1 MVVLSPST
9 AACLISRD
17 SLGDLLLL
25 GAQSHVVLGGDVRV
39 LVPEQLVQGCRI
51 DDGACVCGL
60 GCDTSFRYSTRDQCQ
75 TALKMALEVS
85 VMASDGLEVE
95 VSHGPQM
102 ALEIVRDPGY
112 QCLCV
117 NTGYYGHVCH
127 KKCPTPEEFNNMDP
141 STQFPIECMLI

>member
-1 MVVLSPST
+1 MRRVVTLAS
-9 AACLISRD
+9 
-17 SLGDLLLL
+17 LLLL
-25 GAQSHVVLGGDVRV
+25 LAGMLPLLGGAWACE
-39 LVPEQLVQGCRI
+39 PEQLVQGCRI

-75 TALKMALEVS
+75 TALKGEKADPCESTPCKNSGVCS
-85 VMASDGLEVE
+85 
-95 VSHGPQM
+95 Q
-102 ALEIVRDPGY
+102 IVRDPGY